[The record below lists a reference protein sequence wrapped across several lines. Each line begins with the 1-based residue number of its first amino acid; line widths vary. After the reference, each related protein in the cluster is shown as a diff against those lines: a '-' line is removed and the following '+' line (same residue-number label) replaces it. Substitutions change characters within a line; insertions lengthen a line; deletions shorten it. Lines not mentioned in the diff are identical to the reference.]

1 MLTLPTQRL
10 LGRRW
15 LIGLN
20 IIGNALMF
28 GAPAFSSNPWLVG
41 TAGLL
46 GGIGGP
52 MWTIAAHSLLGRK
65 VPSSLLGRVSA
76 AYSFLGNGIA
86 ASGPLLGGI
95 LAQTLGLQVTFALSA
110 GLTLLMLIPFFL
122 FITEKTMT
130 FDTA

>member
-1 MLTLPTQRL
+1 MQRL

-20 IIGNALMF
+20 IIGNAVMF
-28 GAPAFSSNPWLVG
+28 GVPSLSNNPWLVG
-41 TAGLL
+41 AAGLL
-46 GGIGGP
+46 GSIGGP

-65 VPSSLLGRVSA
+65 VPSPLLGRVSA

-86 ASGPLLGGI
+86 ASGPLLGGL
-95 LAQTLGLQVTFALSA
+95 LAQTLGLQTTFALSA
-110 GLTLLMLIPFFL
+110 ACTLLMLVPFFL

>member
-1 MLTLPTQRL
+1 MTKAHILTLPMQRL

-20 IIGNALMF
+20 IIGNAVMF
-28 GAPAFSSNPWLVG
+28 GVPSLSNNPWLVG
-41 TAGLL
+41 AAGLL
-46 GGIGGP
+46 GSIGGP

-86 ASGPLLGGI
+86 ASGPLLGGL
-95 LAQTLGLQVTFALSA
+95 LAKRLAYKLPSHSAPPAPFSCSSLSSS
-110 GLTLLMLIPFFL
+110 LSQRRP
-122 FITEKTMT
+122 
-130 FDTA
+130 